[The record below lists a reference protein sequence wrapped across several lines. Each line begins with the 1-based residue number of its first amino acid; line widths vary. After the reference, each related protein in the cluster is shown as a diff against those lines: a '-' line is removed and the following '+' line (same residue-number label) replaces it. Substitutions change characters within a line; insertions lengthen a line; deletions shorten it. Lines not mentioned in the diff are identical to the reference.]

1 MVGRTEPES
10 GTSAGTRSA
19 LRDRWIDALFVRFQL
34 MYGNAWADKWAG
46 LAIGQVKTTWAD
58 DLSGCT
64 GEQIRRAL
72 EHVKANNPFPP
83 SCPEFLA
90 LCRQFRA
97 PPSVAGYLK
106 PPAAGGI
113 PVDIQAEVSRLFKR
127 TDGEKRDPKDWARR
141 ILANPERYPSI
152 SLEFASEAIG
162 LIKPRG
168 EAHENAA

>member
-1 MVGRTEPES
+1 MRFAAMYGKH
-10 GTSAGTRSA
+10 
-19 LRDRWIDALFVRFQL
+19 WIDMWNDIPMAAVKAL
-34 MYGNAWADKWAG
+34 WAED
-46 LAIGQVKTTWAD
+46 LA
-58 DLSGCT
+58 GCT

-106 PPAAGGI
+106 PPTSHGI
-113 PVDIQAEVSRLFKR
+113 PAEIQAEIDRLLKR
-127 TDGEKRDPKDWARR
+127 KEGEKRDPKDWARR

-152 SLEFASEAIG
+152 SLEFASEALG

-168 EAHENAA
+168 VAHAAD